1 MLENFLGAR
10 KGADGPMGWTL
21 WDPLW
26 VGEVEN
32 QQKKAVQVTR
42 LSVFW
47 VVLLSLFF
55 FRFCFWFLGTL
66 KKKLGQKKKVIHSRV
81 TKKK

>member
-10 KGADGPMGWTL
+10 KGPDGPMGWTL
-21 WDPLW
+21 RDDTW

-32 QQKKAVQVTR
+32 QQDFAVQVTR

-47 VVLLSLFF
+47 VVLLSFF
-55 FRFCFWFLGTL
+55 FSILVSVFFGDLEKNMGP
-66 KKKLGQKKKVIHSRV
+66 KEKGHSRV